1 MENINEKAKMLYIHK
16 GIYVY
21 AGRRIQLGS
30 TKRKIE
36 KICRFSGNGDCR
48 RVFGKVNPRIDT
60 KKCCCQSGRMA

>member
-30 TKRKIE
+30 TKRS
-36 KICRFSGNGDCR
+36 RW
-48 RVFGKVNPRIDT
+48 GKL
-60 KKCCCQSGRMA
+60 

>member
-48 RVFGKVNPRIDT
+48 RVFG
-60 KKCCCQSGRMA
+60 